1 MIKDKGSIFIDKK
14 PNKINNGRQPYLSC
28 KLSSS
33 CLTYELINQSLV
45 STAAKSVGDKYRF
58 TQELFNVLQQID
70 EFFTFILFIFLLS
83 C

>member
-1 MIKDKGSIFIDKK
+1 MEDNPIF
-14 PNKINNGRQPYLSC
+14 PANYHHR
-28 KLSSS
+28 

-45 STAAKSVGDKYRF
+45 STAAKSVGDKYGF

-70 EFFTFILFIFLLS
+70 EFFTFILFIFLLP